1 MRKIIEKFNCLVEQ
15 RFYLPLLIYN
25 LLNRIVDRK
34 FILYIFLI
42 KIRNEK
48 EFFNNIY
55 PAIFEIAIIK
65 IPLAR
70 SRIHNKN

>member
-1 MRKIIEKFNCLVEQ
+1 MQKIIEKFNCLVEQ

-25 LLNRIVDRK
+25 LLNRK

-65 IPLAR
+65 IPLAH

>member
-1 MRKIIEKFNCLVEQ
+1 M
-15 RFYLPLLIYN
+15 
-25 LLNRIVDRK
+25 DRK
-34 FILYIFLI
+34 FIVYIFLI

-70 SRIHNKN
+70 ILISGIHKRIKNIISFLIIGIKIYARLH

>member
-25 LLNRIVDRK
+25 LLNRK

-70 SRIHNKN
+70 SNFWNS

>member
-25 LLNRIVDRK
+25 LLNRK

>member
-25 LLNRIVDRK
+25 LLNRK

-48 EFFNNIY
+48 EFF
-55 PAIFEIAIIK
+55 
-65 IPLAR
+65 
-70 SRIHNKN
+70 